1 MDFSEEAGMAEM
13 VWGEN
18 PWAKPK
24 SESLLSATLSLGM
37 AMTNERGDVAEREG
51 SSGWLNNSSY

>member
-1 MDFSEEAGMAEM
+1 M

-37 AMTNERGDVAEREG
+37 AMTNERGDVAKREG